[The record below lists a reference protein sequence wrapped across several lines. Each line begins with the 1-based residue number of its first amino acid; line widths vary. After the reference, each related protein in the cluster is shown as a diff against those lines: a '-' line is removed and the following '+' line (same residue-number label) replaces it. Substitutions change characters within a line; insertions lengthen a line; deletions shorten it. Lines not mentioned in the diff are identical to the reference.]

1 MSNSTHWRDQIVT
14 IDDRGREAL
23 RSAAVLAIN
32 SLQRPLLGPRSQLS
46 PQQVRE
52 FIWSRAIC
60 TEDGEDLASVLE
72 DFGENVW
79 ANSVIP
85 SDPFAVAHLH
95 PPTLLPSVV
104 TDLTVSASNQTMDSW
119 DQSPAATEVELHLMS
134 WLANMIGFSTTGSG
148 VMTSGGTASNVLAM
162 TLARSKAAA
171 QSGHDVLRAGLPS
184 SANRWRILCS
194 DQAHFSIQRAAA
206 QLGLGRDAVIL
217 VPTNASGAM
226 DLAALDVTRG
236 DIKSDGLEIIA
247 IVGTAGT
254 TDIGAVDP
262 LGDIA
267 LRAREDGA
275 WFHVDAAVAGAFLLS
290 NNLRT
295 QLDGLS
301 SADSVTIDFHKLW
314 WQPFNARALVLRD
327 QADFDLLR
335 VTSDYLDRGDE
346 LEGMINLVGRSL
358 DTSRRFD
365 AAKVVATLRT
375 LGRVALGEMVDRVV
389 EITNYAASSIE
400 ADPVLYLVA
409 PSSSVMCVFSARG
422 AREDDLRRVQQ
433 QLLARGEM
441 VLGRTIIKGQ
451 PALKFTFMNP
461 LSSESD
467 VDKLIVSVVKELAL

>member
-1 MSNSTHWRDQIVT
+1 MVGKHDWIFNDRLWRYDVGRYGIKCFG
-14 IDDRGREAL
+14 DD
-23 RSAAVLAIN
+23 
-32 SLQRPLLGPRSQLS
+32 
-46 PQQVRE
+46 
-52 FIWSRAIC
+52 
-60 TEDGEDLASVLE
+60 AS
-72 DFGENVW
+72 
-79 ANSVIP
+79 
-85 SDPFAVAHLH
+85 
-95 PPTLLPSVV
+95 
-104 TDLTVSASNQTMDSW
+104 
-119 DQSPAATEVELHLMS
+119 
-134 WLANMIGFSTTGSG
+134 
-148 VMTSGGTASNVLAM
+148 
-162 TLARSKAAA
+162 SKAAA

-314 WQPFNARALVLRD
+314 WQPFNASALVLRD

-409 PSSSVMCVFSARG
+409 QSSSVM
-422 AREDDLRRVQQ
+422 
-433 QLLARGEM
+433 
-441 VLGRTIIKGQ
+441 
-451 PALKFTFMNP
+451 
-461 LSSESD
+461 
-467 VDKLIVSVVKELAL
+467 